1 VLQFYTQQQMGAA
14 GGEYQ
19 QQSMPSL
26 PAQGRSVSSSAT
38 RFEGVGLAGQQ
49 QAQRERLQ
57 DSEDRVD
64 ETEKERVR
72 EKETRDREPQAQRQR
87 ERERSQPS
95 VSMSRDIQRPEVPR
109 AEVSCPMG
117 RMRCD

>member
-1 VLQFYTQQQMGAA
+1 MLQFYTQQQMGAV
-14 GGEYQ
+14 GDEYQ

-49 QAQRERLQ
+49 QSRREHLY
-57 DSEDRVD
+57 DSDDRVT
-64 ETEKERVR
+64 ELEKERAR
-72 EKETRDREPQAQRQR
+72 EKETRERESPAQQR

-95 VSMSRDIQRPEVPR
+95 AGVSRTSRRPEAPR
-109 AEVSCPMG
+109 AEVS
-117 RMRCD
+117 

>member
-26 PAQGRSVSSSAT
+26 PAQGRTVSSSAT

-57 DSEDRVD
+57 DSEDRVT
-64 ETEKERVR
+64 ELEKERAR
-72 EKETRDREPQAQRQR
+72 EKETRERESQAQKQR

-95 VSMSRDIQRPEVPR
+95 VGVSRTLQRPEAPR
-109 AEVSCPMG
+109 AEVSCPWG
-117 RMRCD
+117 SMRCD